1 MELNENEI
9 SNENTNNND
18 NKDNTDIVGDTNN
31 KSVFVSGIP
40 YSTTEDDLKGI
51 FDKCGTIKSMK
62 IPKYQDTG
70 RNLGY
75 AHIIF
80 QKNKEAQKVNF
91 NQALI

>member
-9 SNENTNNND
+9 TNGDNIINNEE
-18 NKDNTDIVGDTNN
+18 INN

-40 YSTTEDDLKGI
+40 YSTTEDELKAI
-51 FDKCGTIKSMK
+51 FEKCGKIKSLK

-75 AHIIF
+75 AHIVF
-80 QKNKEAQKVNF
+80 QKNKEAQKVLNIL
-91 NQALI
+91 N